1 MEIIIHLMHVFLA
14 TSCCSLT
21 WCTLIINVKRN
32 CVCMLGS
39 SNIGPAF
46 QGELGDKGDPGPP
59 GQAGDMGKTGEQGAT
74 GPPGDKG
81 DPVSEN
87 FLFIDLQL
95 TYHKHSC
102 VSRICR

>member
-1 MEIIIHLMHVFLA
+1 MSKEI
-14 TSCCSLT
+14 
-21 WCTLIINVKRN
+21 
-32 CVCMLGS
+32 VCLLGA

-95 TYHKHSC
+95 TYNKHSC